1 MERLTIQVGTF
12 DVNCTL
18 LTDGANTWIVDPGQ
32 EGERIVSLIEKRNLL
47 PCGILL
53 THAHFDH
60 IGAINA
66 LQARWPDLP
75 VYLHPD
81 EVQVLTHPLNAYL
94 PDYPPISRPT
104 NILDARELPSPFA
117 VIETPGHTPGGVCY
131 SLPADNLLLS
141 GDTLFAGSIG
151 RTDLPGGDLA
161 TLQKS
166 LARLATL
173 PDGTYVIPGH
183 GPHTTIGAEKTA
195 NPFLI

>member
-47 PCGILL
+47 PGGILL